1 MLSDIG
7 VTNENIACLRIQE
20 TLQRKKKIMRYV
32 NKDFKTQRK
41 TG

>member
-20 TLQRKKKIMRYV
+20 TL
-32 NKDFKTQRK
+32 
-41 TG
+41 